1 MLQLKPKMLKN
12 LSFVSV
18 YFILIHQT
26 KGEVLM
32 IHQREF
38 LFKDDIMKIFMSQ
51 QIIIKRSCPSFSIG
65 AR

>member
-1 MLQLKPKMLKN
+1 MLKN

-18 YFILIHQT
+18 YFILIYQT
-26 KGEVLM
+26 KCEVLM

-51 QIIIKRSCPSFSIG
+51 QIIIKRS
-65 AR
+65 

>member
-1 MLQLKPKMLKN
+1 MLKN

-51 QIIIKRSCPSFSIG
+51 QIIIKRS
-65 AR
+65 